1 MKIIKTIIP
10 LILLFVSSFAFG
22 QNVYIPD
29 PDFKAALLAANVTFG
44 VPQGTNYNNYD
55 YYINSFSVDSNND
68 GEISETEAFNV
79 KGISIWGGYSIQ
91 SFLGLEAFTNLK
103 YLKINDSSIP
113 YSELGQLNQLKALNI
128 NGTNNF
134 SASSLGANTNLEYL
148 ELEQLSIPANTDFG
162 LISGLKELEFSNN
175 VSHVSNSLD
184 LSTCTSLEIINMSS
198 FQSLVSININNL
210 LNLLWLDVRSTNLTT
225 IDVSTNVNLSRFLIN
240 STTGL
245 TSLDISN
252 NLNLRILSVYNS
264 QLTSIDL
271 SNNIAL
277 ERLYLN
283 DNPLTELDLSNNLA
297 LEYIYCNNSLL
308 SSLDVSHIP
317 TIWRL
322 HYNDNPNLT
331 YVNQK
336 SDRYITPNNNNSFN
350 ATNCP
355 NLQFVCEDEGDV
367 SVMSTYF
374 ANQGMTVN
382 VNSYCSF
389 VPGGDYNIITGNI
402 TFDFDNN
409 GCDANDLVFPFNK
422 ININDG
428 IETGATFTTNSGEY
442 NFFTQDGTFT
452 ITPDLENLTFFDVT
466 PLDATI
472 NFPDTNNNIAIQD
485 FCITA
490 NGVHN
495 DVEIVMGPTIPARPG
510 FDAEYLITYK
520 NKGNQTLSGDF
531 SFNYDDA
538 VLDFLTATEVPI
550 TQTSGQLTWDYT
562 NLLPFESRSVY
573 VTLNVNSPQET
584 PAVNIGDVLDF
595 TVVIN
600 PIAGDELPDDNTF
613 NYNQTVVGA
622 YDPNDITCLEGDILE
637 PTEIGEYLHYIINF
651 ENTGNFPA
659 QNIVVATEI
668 DPTMFDVST
677 LRVLS
682 SSHDAYVKQTGDL
695 VEIVFESIYLSSG
708 GHGNILLKVQSQ
720 DILVED
726 DTVTKSAN
734 IFFDYNFPIQ
744 TNDAN
749 TTYQQL
755 LSTTTYGI
763 DQNVTIY
770 PNPVKNWVTISSKEN
785 IKSVSVFDVQ
795 GRVLQ
800 TQITNNREVKIDLSS
815 RSDGIYFVKIQTE
828 KGIKVEKIIKQ

>member
-1 MKIIKTIIP
+1 
-10 LILLFVSSFAFG
+10 
-22 QNVYIPD
+22 
-29 PDFKAALLAANVTFG
+29 
-44 VPQGTNYNNYD
+44 
-55 YYINSFSVDSNND
+55 
-68 GEISETEAFNV
+68 
-79 KGISIWGGYSIQ
+79 
-91 SFLGLEAFTNLK
+91 
-103 YLKINDSSIP
+103 
-113 YSELGQLNQLKALNI
+113 
-128 NGTNNF
+128 
-134 SASSLGANTNLEYL
+134 
-148 ELEQLSIPANTDFG
+148 
-162 LISGLKELEFSNN
+162 
-175 VSHVSNSLD
+175 
-184 LSTCTSLEIINMSS
+184 
-198 FQSLVSININNL
+198 
-210 LNLLWLDVRSTNLTT
+210 
-225 IDVSTNVNLSRFLIN
+225 
-240 STTGL
+240 
-245 TSLDISN
+245 
-252 NLNLRILSVYNS
+252 
-264 QLTSIDL
+264 
-271 SNNIAL
+271 
-277 ERLYLN
+277 
-283 DNPLTELDLSNNLA
+283 
-297 LEYIYCNNSLL
+297 
-308 SSLDVSHIP
+308 
-317 TIWRL
+317 
-322 HYNDNPNLT
+322 
-331 YVNQK
+331 
-336 SDRYITPNNNNSFN
+336 
-350 ATNCP
+350 
-355 NLQFVCEDEGDV
+355 
-367 SVMSTYF
+367 
-374 ANQGMTVN
+374 MTVN

-389 VPGGDYNIITGNI
+389 TLGGDYNTITGNI
-402 TFDFDNN
+402 TYDNDNN
-409 GCDANDLVFPFNK
+409 GCDVSDVSFPFNK

-428 IETGATFTTNSGEY
+428 SETGSTFTTNSGEY
-442 NFFTQDGTFT
+442 NFYTQDGTFT
-452 ITPDLENLTFFDVT
+452 VTPDIENPTFFNTT
-466 PLDATI
+466 PIDATI
-472 NFPDTNNNIAIQD
+472 NFPDTNNNIITQD

-495 DVEIVMGPTIPARPG
+495 DVEIVMAPTIPARPG

-538 VLDFLTATEVPI
+538 VLDYVSATETPT
-550 TQTSGQLTWDYT
+550 TQTTGQLTWDYVDI
-562 NLLPFESRSVY
+562 LPFENRSVY

-584 PAVNIGDVLDF
+584 PAINIGDVLDF

-600 PIAGDELPDDNTF
+600 PIAGDELPDDNIF

-637 PTEIGEYLHYIINF
+637 PTQIGEYLHYIINF

-668 DPTMFDVST
+668 DPTMFDIST

-755 LSTTTYGI
+755 LSTTTYAI

-800 TQITNNREVKIDLSS
+800 TQIANNKDVKIDLSN
-815 RSDGIYFVKIQTE
+815 RSDGVYFVKIQTE